1 MVSPEKPACE
11 ESRPVTYFGF
21 LLRFIVP
28 PLVVLALLAVW
39 DFRRNGP
46 LPSGLRGQPALIVLL
61 AHVIVAVLYTT
72 PWDNYLVA
80 TGVWW
85 YDPALVTGLTL
96 GWVPIEEYTFFV
108 LQTLLT
114 GSWLIWLARR
124 LHPSGEKVPARPAL
138 RRWITVG
145 LGVLWAAALGAWL
158 AHWPPATYLAIT
170 LTWALPPVMLQTG
183 FGADILWHQRRLV
196 AAAVLV
202 PTLYLAGIDALA
214 ISAGTWTINP
224 AQSTAVLIGGK
235 LPLEELVFF
244 LVTNILIGFGM
255 VLVLADESHRRA
267 AALIERLTGR
277 R

>member
-1 MVSPEKPACE
+1 M
-11 ESRPVTYFGF
+11 TYFGF
-21 LLRFIVP
+21 LARFIVP
-28 PLVVLALLAVW
+28 PLAVFALLAVW
-39 DFRRNGP
+39 DWRSKGP
-46 LPSGLRGQPALIVLL
+46 LPPDLRGQPALIVLL

-108 LQTLLT
+108 LQTVLT

-124 LHPSGEKVPARPAL
+124 VRPVSEEVPARPAL
-138 RRWITVG
+138 RRWVTAG
-145 LGVLWAAALGAWL
+145 LGVLWVAALAAWL

-196 AAAVLV
+196 AAAVLI

-214 ISAGTWTINP
+214 IDSGTWTISP
-224 AQSTAVLIGGK
+224 TQSSGVLIGGM

-244 LVTNILIGFGM
+244 LVTNMLIGFGM
-255 VLVLADESHRRA
+255 VLVLATESHHRVA
-267 AALIERLTGR
+267 AMAKRLRGSR
-277 R
+277 

>member
-1 MVSPEKPACE
+1 
-11 ESRPVTYFGF
+11 VTYFGF
-21 LLRFIVP
+21 LLRFIAP
-28 PLVVLALLAVW
+28 PLAVFALLAVW
-39 DFRRNGP
+39 DFRRSGP
-46 LPSGLRGQPALIVLL
+46 LPPALRGQPAWIVLL

-96 GWVPIEEYTFFV
+96 GWVPVEEYTFFV

-114 GSWLIWLARR
+114 GLWLIWLARR
-124 LHPSGEKVPARPAL
+124 LRPSSEEVPARPAL
-138 RRWITVG
+138 RRWVTAG
-145 LGVLWAAALGAWL
+145 LGVIWVVSLAAWL

-183 FGADILWHQRRLV
+183 FGADILWHQRRLT

-202 PTLYLAGIDALA
+202 PTLYLAGVDALA

-224 AQSTAVLIGGK
+224 AQSTGVLIGGK

-244 LVTNILIGFGM
+244 LVTNVLIGFGM
-255 VLVLADESHRRA
+255 VLVLSSESHRRA
-267 AALIERLTGR
+267 AALAGRLSGR